1 MPFSS
6 FHQLQTFSWVTAKLI
21 ITWLLLSDLVTYRML
36 TRIGRLAKTKASNK
50 RKQLFFH
57 AA

>member
-1 MPFSS
+1 M
-6 FHQLQTFSWVTAKLI
+6 QTFSWVTAKLI